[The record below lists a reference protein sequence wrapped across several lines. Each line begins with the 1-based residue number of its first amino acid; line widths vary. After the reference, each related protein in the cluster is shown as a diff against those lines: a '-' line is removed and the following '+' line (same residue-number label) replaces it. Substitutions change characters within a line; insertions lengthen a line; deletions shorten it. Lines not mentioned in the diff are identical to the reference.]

1 LLCMTK
7 QAIHSRIS
15 SLRMN
20 PIADCR
26 QGNSRAMRHC
36 ESPRTSL
43 SYQNCYERHDEPKGW
58 GASVQRYFF
67 TIRGRDR
74 VEDDPDGTSWWG
86 AAGYMALGGRT
97 VDHVLSS
104 LGGEEIRGYV
114 RPRDLTIVGAG
125 GDGHVNPIPAHM
137 LVLPVTS
144 YPSSA
149 SISIEVHT
157 NIFISPPGGKS
168 VPSVTVKQTPMLV
181 MSASLIGH
189 LGSSLR
195 P

>member
-1 LLCMTK
+1 MFLHCKRAILRTIGAHRCAPRCTSNSHCLGPLRVLLCMTK

-74 VEDDPDGTSWWG
+74 VEDDPDGTYLPDV
-86 AAGYMALGGRT
+86 AAALSYAEYTIRELRRKSGYNDLALMMIVEDQARQT
-97 VDHVLSS
+97 VLS
-104 LGGEEIRGYV
+104 
-114 RPRDLTIVGAG
+114 
-125 GDGHVNPIPAHM
+125 
-137 LVLPVTS
+137 LP
-144 YPSSA
+144 
-149 SISIEVHT
+149 
-157 NIFISPPGGKS
+157 FFPGC
-168 VPSVTVKQTPMLV
+168 
-181 MSASLIGH
+181 
-189 LGSSLR
+189 
-195 P
+195 